1 MEEKHGLHHTLQD
14 KLEFYWKEF
23 SNALKMYQENNQD
36 RKLAFEE
43 LKEKDDIS
51 AQEIDQQMR
60 KLTRISVCWLSDYLY
75 LSPDGSFALKWIKI
89 ICVWY
94 FFVLGTNCSTEIK
107 NGLKC

>member
-43 LKEKDDIS
+43 LKAKDDDS
-51 AQEIDQQMR
+51 AQEIDAQMR
-60 KLTRISVCWLSDYLY
+60 KLTRISVCQFFWCIFLI
-75 LSPDGSFALKWIKI
+75 FLKSNYEFLQFMIASESKWDFLCMKDS
-89 ICVWY
+89 CM
-94 FFVLGTNCSTEIK
+94 
-107 NGLKC
+107 